1 MGPVSNLELADHDCL
16 YSTIGV
22 LLVPTTTSYTAA
34 RMTKPKPK
42 PTSELWRSV
51 DVFEGVLY
59 ELA

>member
-1 MGPVSNLELADHDCL
+1 MENWAA
-16 YSTIGV
+16 IGV